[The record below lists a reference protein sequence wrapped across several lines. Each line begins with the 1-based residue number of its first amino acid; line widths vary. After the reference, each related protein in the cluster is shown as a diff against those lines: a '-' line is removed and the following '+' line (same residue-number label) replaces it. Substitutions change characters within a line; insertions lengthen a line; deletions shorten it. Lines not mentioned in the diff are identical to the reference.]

1 MTKLHTLVDLENVHP
16 TIEDLRKL
24 VPRMTDAWVFH
35 GPNQAKEAARL
46 KAAHDAITLVPH
58 SGKGK
63 NALDFH
69 LSFYLGYVAARQPE
83 ASLVVVANDTGY
95 DSMIDHARI
104 LGFFVRRIGFLP
116 QAVPAAA
123 KKSVAAKEVV
133 AKQQA
138 GAEFTKT
145 PATAVSP
152 PGKKAAVSVKKAVPV
167 KKAAGKNA
175 PAKKQADANKPA
187 VKAKAPAVKLA
198 QPAAAAV
205 SESKAYLRVKNALA
219 KMGKEFP
226 HKLKSFQRHVQAML
240 GKESTAAQMEE
251 VVRRMEHAG
260 ILTIAGD
267 LVLYRPTGGGAVA

>member
-1 MTKLHTLVDLENVHP
+1 VPASPVAANPFQELDMTKMHTLVDLENVHP
-16 TIEDLRKL
+16 KIEDLRKL

-35 GPNQAKEAARL
+35 GPNQAKEAAQL

-95 DSMIDHARI
+95 DSMINHART
-104 LGFFVRRIGFLP
+104 LGFTVRRIGFKP
-116 QAVPAAA
+116 KAVSAA
-123 KKSVAAKEVV
+123 VKEVV
-133 AKQQA
+133 AA
-138 GAEFTKT
+138 
-145 PATAVSP
+145 
-152 PGKKAAVSVKKAVPV
+152 KKAASKNVPV
-167 KKAAGKNA
+167 Q
-175 PAKKQADANKPA
+175 QATANKPA
-187 VKAKAPAVKLA
+187 IKATAQARKLA
-198 QPAAAAV
+198 QPAASTG

-240 GKESTAAQMEE
+240 GKGSTAVEMEA
-251 VVRRMEHAG
+251 VVQQLERANVV
-260 ILTIAGD
+260 TIAGD
-267 LVLYRPTGGGAVA
+267 LVLYRDSDAGTAV